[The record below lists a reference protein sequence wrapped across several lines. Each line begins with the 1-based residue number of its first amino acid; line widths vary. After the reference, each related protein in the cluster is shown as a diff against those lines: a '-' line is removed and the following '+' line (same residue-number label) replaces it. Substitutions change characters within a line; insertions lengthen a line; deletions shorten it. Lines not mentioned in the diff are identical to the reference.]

1 MAHVIING
9 TTFDGLGNGTGNQSA
24 LQPTGYTA
32 RERKVGMTL
41 VAADGTRN
49 RVERSVTKRE
59 WELAWE
65 NTNLATYQ
73 AVRTIQRLYTTFA
86 FTDIEAAAYTVQTE
100 DDDFEA
106 EHAFVSAGGVH
117 YYSITLHLLQV

>member
-9 TTFDGLGNGTGNQSA
+9 TTFDGLANGTGSA
-24 LQPTGYTA
+24 AAWQPTGYVA
-32 RERKVGMTL
+32 RERKIGITL
-41 VAADGTRN
+41 PAADGTRN

-59 WELAWE
+59 WELTWE

-86 FTDIEAAAYTVQTE
+86 FTDIEAAAFTVQTE

-106 EHAFVSAGGVH
+106 EHGFVSAGGVH
-117 YYSITLHLLQV
+117 YYSITLHLWQV